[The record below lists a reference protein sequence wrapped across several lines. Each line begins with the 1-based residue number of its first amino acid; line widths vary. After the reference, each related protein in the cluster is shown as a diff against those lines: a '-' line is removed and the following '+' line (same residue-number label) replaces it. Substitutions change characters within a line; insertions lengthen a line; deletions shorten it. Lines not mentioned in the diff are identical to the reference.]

1 VHHLNARQKRFPNSN
16 FQVNLIQEGQLVS
29 ETVDISTP
37 PPGFQRLDLYFSY
50 NLKNKSSLKS
60 QIRIIAQNLTN
71 SEYRDYLN
79 RMRFYSA
86 DLGRN
91 LQVQLNFKY

>member
-1 VHHLNARQKRFPNSN
+1 M
-16 FQVNLIQEGQLVS
+16 I
-29 ETVDISTP
+29 
-37 PPGFQRLDLYFSY
+37 DLYFSY

-91 LQVQLNFKY
+91 LQLQLNFKY